1 MAGLSVRRRLL
12 RDAFL
17 VLAVYLAI
25 HAVAMCLEYGIGW
38 DAHAYYVAWSGGLYE
53 ALPRSIDAYNYSPLF
68 AQVIWPL
75 TLLPWAV
82 FCAVLV
88 GAAGAGVA
96 WLLRPLPL
104 VLAVGGWLACLP
116 EILSGNIFWLLAV
129 MAVVG
134 FSHASAWCVA
144 AFTKVLPCV
153 GPVWFL
159 ARGEWRRLAS
169 FVLTALALLTVSVLI
184 SPEAWL
190 DWVDFLRTSAGDS
203 SGLIYLSPVAIAFPL
218 AVRFPLALVV
228 VVVAAR
234 TDRPWLVPISMV
246 LASPVVGWG
255 TFAMLAAIPRLRGLG
270 RSSATTGSRSSMPT
284 AVV

>member
-1 MAGLSVRRRLL
+1 MSVRRRLL

-25 HAVAMCLEYGIGW
+25 HAVAMCAEYGIGW

-53 ALPRSIDAYNYSPLF
+53 ALPGSIDAYNYSPLF

-144 AFTKVLPCV
+144 AFTKVLPCM

-159 ARGEWRRLAS
+159 ARGEWRRLAI
-169 FVLTALALLTVSVLI
+169 FVVTALALLTVSVLI
-184 SPEAWL
+184 SPQAWL
-190 DWVDFLRTSAGDS
+190 DWLDFLRTSAGDS
-203 SGLIYLSPVAIAFPL
+203 SGLIYLSPFAIPFPL
-218 AVRFPLALVV
+218 AVRFPLAIVL

-234 TDRPWLVPISMV
+234 TDRPWLVPVSMV

-270 RSSATTGSRSSMPT
+270 GSSTTTGSRRSMPT

>member
-1 MAGLSVRRRLL
+1 MSVRRRLL

-25 HAVAMCLEYGIGW
+25 RAVLMCGWYGIGW

-53 ALPRSIDAYNYSPLF
+53 AMPTSVDAYNYSPLF

-75 TLLPWAV
+75 TFLPWGV
-82 FCAVLV
+82 FCAVCV
-88 GAAGAGVA
+88 VAAATGIA
-96 WLLRPLPL
+96 WLVRPLPP
-104 VLAVGGWLACLP
+104 VLAVGAWLACLP
-116 EILSGNIFWLLAV
+116 EILSGNVFWLLAV

-134 FSHASAWCVA
+134 FSHPSAWCVA

-159 ARGEWRRLAS
+159 ARGEWRRLAT
-169 FVLTALALLTVSVLI
+169 FVVTALGLLAVSVLI
-184 SPEAWL
+184 DPQAWW
-190 DWVDFLRTSAGDS
+190 DWVDFLQASAADS
-203 SGLIYLSPVAIAFPL
+203 SGLVYLSPFAVSFPL
-218 AVRFPLALVV
+218 VFRLPLALVV

-234 TDRPWLVPISMV
+234 TDRAWLVPVSMV

-255 TFAMLAAIPRLRGLG
+255 TFALLAAIPRLRGLG
-270 RSSATTGSRSSMPT
+270 GSSATTGTRSSMPT

>member
-1 MAGLSVRRRLL
+1 MSVRRRLL

-17 VLAVYLAI
+17 VLAVYLTI
-25 HAVAMCLEYGIGW
+25 HAVAMCAEYGIGW

-144 AFTKVLPCV
+144 AFTKVLPCM

-159 ARGEWRRLAS
+159 ARGEWRRLAT
-169 FVLTALALLTVSVLI
+169 FLVTALALLTVSVLI
-184 SPEAWL
+184 SPQAWL

-203 SGLIYLSPVAIAFPL
+203 SGLIYLTPFAIPFPL

-234 TDRPWLVPISMV
+234 TDRPWLVPVSMV

-270 RSSATTGSRSSMPT
+270 GPGATTGSRSSMQT